1 MVILEAVECCGCK
14 AKVYLRI
21 KQWTMK
27 PEHKVKRTQL
37 LVIFQKCFMRFR
49 RYIRE
54 DADGNNGELA
64 LKSELNK
71 GVSTLTLE
79 RSC

>member
-1 MVILEAVECCGCK
+1 MLKAVECCECK
-14 AKVYLRI
+14 AKVYTWI
-21 KQWTMK
+21 KQWTTK
-27 PEHKVKRTQL
+27 PKHNVSRTQL
-37 LVIFQKCFMRFR
+37 LVIFQKCCMRFR
-49 RYIRE
+49 RYIGE

-71 GVSTLTLE
+71 GVSILTIE